1 MSSKKQP
8 NLEDLLFF
16 ISKKGNRVALSSIV
30 RISPTTIY
38 LNTGS
43 TLNIKDPEDLA
54 QLETKLVAFEEY
66 KLSKQQADLDAKIAK
81 LTKADIVEHTEV
93 LKDHLTDVTAKATSI
108 INDVFNTILKQSEQT
123 SERVTSVVNN
133 QISLVETLT
142 TNLNTATRNISNL
155 SSQMTRLTSN
165 GKDLTSMMEAITK
178 TKTEL
183 EGTIKLL
190 KECLDV

>member
-54 QLETKLVAFEEY
+54 QLEAKLVAFEEY

-81 LTKADIVEHTEV
+81 LTKADIAEHTEV
-93 LKDHLTDVTAKATSI
+93 LKDHLT
-108 INDVFNTILKQSEQT
+108 DVFNTILKQSEQT
-123 SERVTSVVNN
+123 SEKVTSVVNN

-142 TNLNTATRNISNL
+142 TSISSL

-165 GKDLTSMMEAITK
+165 GENLTSMMEAITK

>member
-8 NLEDLLFF
+8 NLEELLFF
-16 ISKKGNRVALSSIV
+16 ISKKGNRVALSSII

-54 QLETKLVAFEEY
+54 QLKTKLVAFEEY
-66 KLSKQQADLDAKIAK
+66 KLTKQQAELDAKIAK
-81 LTKADIVEHTEV
+81 LTKADISEHTEV
-93 LKDHLTDVTAKATSI
+93 LKGHLT
-108 INDVFNTILKQSEQT
+108 DVFNTILKQSEQT
-123 SERVTSVVNN
+123 SEKVTSVVNN
-133 QISLVETLT
+133 QIDLVGALT
-142 TNLNTATRNISNL
+142 TNINTATRNISSL

-165 GKDLTSMMEAITK
+165 GEDLTSMMEAITK
-178 TKTEL
+178 TKNEL

>member
-43 TLNIKDPEDLA
+43 TLNIKNPEDLA
-54 QLETKLVAFEEY
+54 QLEAKLVAFEEY

-93 LKDHLTDVTAKATSI
+93 LKDHLTDV
-108 INDVFNTILKQSEQT
+108 FNTILKQSEQT
-123 SERVTSVVNN
+123 SEKVTNVVNN
-133 QISLVETLT
+133 QIGLVETLT
-142 TNLNTATRNISNL
+142 TNISSL

-165 GKDLTSMMEAITK
+165 GEDLTSMMEAITK

>member
-43 TLNIKDPEDLA
+43 TLNIKDSEDLA
-54 QLETKLVAFEEY
+54 QLEAKLVAFEEY

-93 LKDHLTDVTAKATSI
+93 LKDHLTDV
-108 INDVFNTILKQSEQT
+108 FNTILKQSEQT
-123 SERVTSVVNN
+123 SEKVTNVVNN
-133 QISLVETLT
+133 QINLVEILT
-142 TNLNTATRNISNL
+142 TNISNL

>member
-54 QLETKLVAFEEY
+54 QLEAKLVAFEEY

-81 LTKADIVEHTEV
+81 LTKADIAEHTEV
-93 LKDHLTDVTAKATSI
+93 LKDHLT
-108 INDVFNTILKQSEQT
+108 DVFNTILKQSEQT
-123 SERVTSVVNN
+123 SEKVTSVVNN

-142 TNLNTATRNISNL
+142 TNISSL

>member
-43 TLNIKDPEDLA
+43 TLNITDPEDLA
-54 QLETKLVAFEEY
+54 QLEAKLVAFEEY

-93 LKDHLTDVTAKATSI
+93 LKEHLT
-108 INDVFNTILKQSEQT
+108 DVFNTILKQSEQT
-123 SERVTSVVNN
+123 SEKVTNVVNN

>member
-43 TLNIKDPEDLA
+43 TLNIKDSEDLA

-81 LTKADIVEHTEV
+81 LTKADIAEHTEV
-93 LKDHLTDVTAKATSI
+93 LKEHLT
-108 INDVFNTILKQSEQT
+108 DVFNTILKQSEQT
-123 SERVTSVVNN
+123 SEKVTSVVNN

-142 TNLNTATRNISNL
+142 TNISNL

-165 GKDLTSMMEAITK
+165 GEDLTSMMEAITK

>member
-81 LTKADIVEHTEV
+81 LTKADIVEHTEA
-93 LKDHLTDVTAKATSI
+93 LKDHLTDVTAKATSR
-108 INDVFNTILKQSEQT
+108 INDVFNAILQQSEQT
-123 SERVTSVVNN
+123 SEKVTSVVNN

-142 TNLNTATRNISNL
+142 TNLNTATKSIFSL

-165 GKDLTSMMEAITK
+165 GEDLTSMMEAITK

>member
-93 LKDHLTDVTAKATSI
+93 LKDHLTDV
-108 INDVFNTILKQSEQT
+108 FNTILKQSEQT
-123 SERVTSVVNN
+123 SEKVTRVVNN
-133 QISLVETLT
+133 QIGLVETLT
-142 TNLNTATRNISNL
+142 TNISSL

-165 GKDLTSMMEAITK
+165 GEDLTSMVEAITK

>member
-93 LKDHLTDVTAKATSI
+93 LKDHLTDV
-108 INDVFNTILKQSEQT
+108 FNTILKQSEQT
-123 SERVTSVVNN
+123 SEKVTNVVNN
-133 QISLVETLT
+133 QIGLVETLT
-142 TNLNTATRNISNL
+142 TNISNL

-165 GKDLTSMMEAITK
+165 GEDLTSMMEAITK

>member
-93 LKDHLTDVTAKATSI
+93 LKDHLTDV
-108 INDVFNTILKQSEQT
+108 FNTILKQSEQT
-123 SERVTSVVNN
+123 SEKVTNVVNN

-142 TNLNTATRNISNL
+142 TNISNL

-165 GKDLTSMMEAITK
+165 GEDLTSMMEAITK

>member
-93 LKDHLTDVTAKATSI
+93 LKDRLT
-108 INDVFNTILKQSEQT
+108 DVFNTILKQSEQT
-123 SERVTSVVNN
+123 SEKVTSVVNN
-133 QISLVETLT
+133 QIDLVETLT
-142 TNLNTATRNISNL
+142 TNISNL

-165 GKDLTSMMEAITK
+165 GEDLTSMMEAITK

>member
-43 TLNIKDPEDLA
+43 TLNIKDSEDLA
-54 QLETKLVAFEEY
+54 QLEAKLVAFEEY

-93 LKDHLTDVTAKATSI
+93 LKDRLT
-108 INDVFNTILKQSEQT
+108 DVFNTILKQSEQT

-165 GKDLTSMMEAITK
+165 GEDLTSMMEAITK

>member
-16 ISKKGNRVALSSIV
+16 ISKKGNRVALSSII

-93 LKDHLTDVTAKATSI
+93 LKGHLA
-108 INDVFNTILKQSEQT
+108 DVFNTILKQSEQT
-123 SERVTSVVNN
+123 SEKVTSVVNN

-142 TNLNTATRNISNL
+142 TNLNTATRNISSL

-165 GKDLTSMMEAITK
+165 GEDLTSMMEAITK

>member
-54 QLETKLVAFEEY
+54 QLETKLVALEEY

-81 LTKADIVEHTEV
+81 LTKADIVEHIEV
-93 LKDHLTDVTAKATSI
+93 LKEHLT
-108 INDVFNTILKQSEQT
+108 DVFNTILKQSEQT
-123 SERVTSVVNN
+123 SEKVTNVVNN

-142 TNLNTATRNISNL
+142 TNISSL

-165 GKDLTSMMEAITK
+165 GEDLTSMMEAITK

-183 EGTIKLL
+183 KGTIKLL

>member
-16 ISKKGNRVALSSIV
+16 ISKKGNRVALSSII

-54 QLETKLVAFEEY
+54 QLEAKLVAFEEY

-81 LTKADIVEHTEV
+81 LTKADIAEHTEV
-93 LKDHLTDVTAKATSI
+93 LKDRLT
-108 INDVFNTILKQSEQT
+108 DVFNTILKQSEQT
-123 SERVTSVVNN
+123 SEKVTRVVNN
-133 QISLVETLT
+133 QIGLVETLT
-142 TNLNTATRNISNL
+142 TNISSL

-165 GKDLTSMMEAITK
+165 GEDLTSMMEAK
-178 TKTEL
+178 NKKKTEL

>member
-1 MSSKKQP
+1 MSSKNQL

-54 QLETKLVAFEEY
+54 QLEAKLVAFEEY

-81 LTKADIVEHTEV
+81 LTKADIVEHTKI
-93 LKDHLTDVTAKATSI
+93 LKDHLT
-108 INDVFNTILKQSEQT
+108 DVFNTILKQSEQT
-123 SERVTSVVNN
+123 SEKVTSVVNN

-142 TNLNTATRNISNL
+142 TNISSL

-165 GKDLTSMMEAITK
+165 GEDLTSMMEAITK

>member
-16 ISKKGNRVALSSIV
+16 ISKKGNRVALSSII

-93 LKDHLTDVTAKATSI
+93 LKDHLTDV
-108 INDVFNTILKQSEQT
+108 FNTILKQSEQT
-123 SERVTSVVNN
+123 SGKVTSVVNN
-133 QISLVETLT
+133 QIGLVETLT
-142 TNLNTATRNISNL
+142 TNISNL

-165 GKDLTSMMEAITK
+165 GEDLTSMMEAITK

>member
-81 LTKADIVEHTEV
+81 LTKADIAEHTEV
-93 LKDHLTDVTAKATSI
+93 LKDHLT
-108 INDVFNTILKQSEQT
+108 DVFNTILKQSEQT
-123 SERVTSVVNN
+123 SEKVTSVVNN

-142 TNLNTATRNISNL
+142 TNISSL

>member
-93 LKDHLTDVTAKATSI
+93 LKDHLTDV
-108 INDVFNTILKQSEQT
+108 FNTILKQSEQT
-123 SERVTSVVNN
+123 SERVSSVVNN

>member
-43 TLNIKDPEDLA
+43 TLNIKDSEDLA
-54 QLETKLVAFEEY
+54 QLEAKLVAFEEY

-93 LKDHLTDVTAKATSI
+93 LKDRLT
-108 INDVFNTILKQSEQT
+108 DVFNTILKQSEQT

-133 QISLVETLT
+133 QIGLVETLT
-142 TNLNTATRNISNL
+142 TNISNL

>member
-43 TLNIKDPEDLA
+43 TLNIKDSEDLA
-54 QLETKLVAFEEY
+54 QLEAKLVAFEEY

-93 LKDHLTDVTAKATSI
+93 LKDHLTDV
-108 INDVFNTILKQSEQT
+108 FNTILKQSEQT
-123 SERVTSVVNN
+123 SEKVTNVVNN

-142 TNLNTATRNISNL
+142 TNLNTATRNISSL

>member
-43 TLNIKDPEDLA
+43 TLNIKDSEDLA
-54 QLETKLVAFEEY
+54 QLEAKLVAFEEY

-93 LKDHLTDVTAKATSI
+93 LKDHLTDV
-108 INDVFNTILKQSEQT
+108 FNTILKQSEQT
-123 SERVTSVVNN
+123 SERVSSVVNN
-133 QISLVETLT
+133 QIGLVEILT

-165 GKDLTSMMEAITK
+165 GEDLTSMMEAITK

>member
-93 LKDHLTDVTAKATSI
+93 LKDSLT
-108 INDVFNTILKQSEQT
+108 DVFNTILKQSEQT
-123 SERVTSVVNN
+123 SEKVTRVVNN
-133 QISLVETLT
+133 QIGLVETLT
-142 TNLNTATRNISNL
+142 TNISSL
-155 SSQMTRLTSN
+155 SAQMTRLTSN
-165 GKDLTSMMEAITK
+165 GEDLTSMMEAITK

>member
-16 ISKKGNRVALSSIV
+16 ISKKGNRVALSSII

-93 LKDHLTDVTAKATSI
+93 LKGHLA
-108 INDVFNTILKQSEQT
+108 DVFNTILKQSEQT
-123 SERVTSVVNN
+123 SGKVTSVVNN

>member
-54 QLETKLVAFEEY
+54 QLEAKLVAFEEY

-81 LTKADIVEHTEV
+81 LTKVDIVEHTEV
-93 LKDHLTDVTAKATSI
+93 LKDHLTDV
-108 INDVFNTILKQSEQT
+108 FNTILKQSEQT
-123 SERVTSVVNN
+123 SEKVTRVVNN
-133 QISLVETLT
+133 QIGLVETLT
-142 TNLNTATRNISNL
+142 TNISSL

-165 GKDLTSMMEAITK
+165 GEDLTSMMEAITK

>member
-1 MSSKKQP
+1 MSSKKQL
-8 NLEDLLFF
+8 NLEELLFF

-54 QLETKLVAFEEY
+54 QLEAKLVAFEEY

-81 LTKADIVEHTEV
+81 LTKADLAEH
-93 LKDHLTDVTAKATSI
+93 LADVTAKATSR
-108 INDVFNTILKQSEQT
+108 INEVFNTIINQSEQT
-123 SERVTSVVNN
+123 SERITGVVSN
-133 QISLVETLT
+133 QIDLVGTLT

-155 SSQMTRLTSN
+155 SSQMSKLTSSDE
-165 GKDLTSMMEAITK
+165 DLEAMMESITR
-178 TKTEL
+178 TKNEL

>member
-43 TLNIKDPEDLA
+43 TLNIKDSEDLA
-54 QLETKLVAFEEY
+54 QLEAKLVAFEEY

-93 LKDHLTDVTAKATSI
+93 LKDHLTDV
-108 INDVFNTILKQSEQT
+108 FNTILKQSEQT
-123 SERVTSVVNN
+123 SEKVTSVVNN

-142 TNLNTATRNISNL
+142 TNISSL

>member
-43 TLNIKDPEDLA
+43 TLNITDPEDLA
-54 QLETKLVAFEEY
+54 QLEAKLVAFEEY

-93 LKDHLTDVTAKATSI
+93 LKDHLTDV
-108 INDVFNTILKQSEQT
+108 FNTILKQSEQT
-123 SERVTSVVNN
+123 SGKVTSVVNN
-133 QISLVETLT
+133 QISLVEILT
-142 TNLNTATRNISNL
+142 TNISSL

-165 GKDLTSMMEAITK
+165 GEDLTSMMEAITK

>member
-43 TLNIKDPEDLA
+43 TLNIKDSEDLA
-54 QLETKLVAFEEY
+54 QLEAKLVAFEEY

-81 LTKADIVEHTEV
+81 LTKVDIAEHTEV
-93 LKDHLTDVTAKATSI
+93 LKEHLT
-108 INDVFNTILKQSEQT
+108 DVFNTILKQSEQT
-123 SERVTSVVNN
+123 SEKVTRVVNN
-133 QISLVETLT
+133 QIGLVETLT
-142 TNLNTATRNISNL
+142 TNISSL

-165 GKDLTSMMEAITK
+165 GEDLTSMMEAITK

>member
-93 LKDHLTDVTAKATSI
+93 LKDHLTDV
-108 INDVFNTILKQSEQT
+108 FNTILKQSEQT
-123 SERVTSVVNN
+123 SEKVTSVVNN

-142 TNLNTATRNISNL
+142 TNLNTATRNISSL

-165 GKDLTSMMEAITK
+165 GEDLTSMMEAITK

>member
-43 TLNIKDPEDLA
+43 TLNITYPEDLA
-54 QLETKLVAFEEY
+54 QLEAKLVAFEEY

-81 LTKADIVEHTEV
+81 LTKADIAEHTEV
-93 LKDHLTDVTAKATSI
+93 LKDHLT
-108 INDVFNTILKQSEQT
+108 DVFNTILKQSEQT
-123 SERVTSVVNN
+123 SEKVTSVVND

-142 TNLNTATRNISNL
+142 TNISSL

>member
-81 LTKADIVEHTEV
+81 LTKADIAEHTEV
-93 LKDHLTDVTAKATSI
+93 LKEHLTDV
-108 INDVFNTILKQSEQT
+108 FNAILKQSEQT
-123 SERVTSVVNN
+123 SEKVTSVVNN
-133 QISLVETLT
+133 QIGLVETLT
-142 TNLNTATRNISNL
+142 TNISSL

-165 GKDLTSMMEAITK
+165 GEDLTSMMEAITK

>member
-43 TLNIKDPEDLA
+43 TLNIKDSEDLA
-54 QLETKLVAFEEY
+54 QLEAKLVAFEEY

-81 LTKADIVEHTEV
+81 LTKVDIAEHTEV
-93 LKDHLTDVTAKATSI
+93 LKDHLT
-108 INDVFNTILKQSEQT
+108 DVFNTILKQSEQT
-123 SERVTSVVNN
+123 SEKVTNVVNN
-133 QISLVETLT
+133 QIGLVETLT
-142 TNLNTATRNISNL
+142 TNISSL

-165 GKDLTSMMEAITK
+165 GEDLTSMMEAITK

>member
-93 LKDHLTDVTAKATSI
+93 LKDHLTDV
-108 INDVFNTILKQSEQT
+108 FNTILKQSEQT
-123 SERVTSVVNN
+123 SEKVTSVVNN
-133 QISLVETLT
+133 QINLVETLT
-142 TNLNTATRNISNL
+142 TNLNTATRNISSL

-165 GKDLTSMMEAITK
+165 GEDLTSMMEAITK

>member
-54 QLETKLVAFEEY
+54 QLEAKLVAFEEY

-93 LKDHLTDVTAKATSI
+93 LKDHLTDV
-108 INDVFNTILKQSEQT
+108 FNTILKQSEQT
-123 SERVTSVVNN
+123 SEKVTSVVNN

-142 TNLNTATRNISNL
+142 TNISSL

>member
-8 NLEDLLFF
+8 NLENLLFF

-81 LTKADIVEHTEV
+81 LTKTDIVEHTEV
-93 LKDHLTDVTAKATSI
+93 LKDHLTDV
-108 INDVFNTILKQSEQT
+108 FNTILKQSEQT
-123 SERVTSVVNN
+123 SEKVTSVVNN

-142 TNLNTATRNISNL
+142 TNISSL

-165 GKDLTSMMEAITK
+165 GEDLTSMMEAITK

>member
-81 LTKADIVEHTEV
+81 LTKADIAEHTEV
-93 LKDHLTDVTAKATSI
+93 LKDHLT
-108 INDVFNTILKQSEQT
+108 DVFNTILKQSEQT
-123 SERVTSVVNN
+123 SEKVTSVVNN
-133 QISLVETLT
+133 QIGLVETLT
-142 TNLNTATRNISNL
+142 TNISSL
-155 SSQMTRLTSN
+155 CSQMTRLTSN
-165 GKDLTSMMEAITK
+165 GEDLTSMMEAITK

>member
-93 LKDHLTDVTAKATSI
+93 LKDHLTDV
-108 INDVFNTILKQSEQT
+108 FNTILKQSEQT
-123 SERVTSVVNN
+123 SEKVTSVVNN
-133 QISLVETLT
+133 QIGLVETLT
-142 TNLNTATRNISNL
+142 TNISSL

-165 GKDLTSMMEAITK
+165 GEGLTSMMEAITK